1 MTLDELM
8 RKCKDN
14 TLEEYISILKPYSLY
29 ENTEKKFY
37 ICKRNIVGRIFKKF
51 KYKYEV
57 FENIDIEYGKI
68 NQYKMFINLN
78 DAIEY
83 LWSIIAQYYNL

>member
-14 TLEEYISILKPYSLY
+14 NLEEYISILRPYSIY

-37 ICKRNIVGRIFKKF
+37 ICKRNIIGRIFKKS
-51 KYKYEV
+51 
-57 FENIDIEYGKI
+57 NINMKFLKI
-68 NQYKMFINLN
+68 
-78 DAIEY
+78 
-83 LWSIIAQYYNL
+83 